1 MNRLVRWPAAVLSAL
16 LITLVRGYQWLLSP
30 LLGRNCRFT
39 PTCSEYCILAI
50 RKHGPLR
57 GVWMTARRLLRCHPF
72 SEGGEDFP

>member
-1 MNRLVRWPAAVLSAL
+1 MNRLLRWPAAVLSAA
-16 LITLVRGYQWLLSP
+16 LIALVRGYQWMLSP

-72 SEGGEDFP
+72 AEGGEDYP

>member
-1 MNRLVRWPAAVLSAL
+1 MNGLKRWPSAALAAV

-39 PTCSEYCILAI
+39 PTCSEYCIQAI

-57 GVWMTARRLLRCHPF
+57 GAWLTTRRLLRCHPW
-72 SEGGEDFP
+72 SEGGEDYP